1 MECQSSQIDPQIQTL
16 SPVPLPNLRWLMFPA
31 PLSPFPGNLILM
43 QELRQPPTLL
53 RPSGKTSMMINKQ
66 GYCIALIKPYKDKC
80 SLLCVHSHASG
91 SSWQTLAEHVK
102 TESFVLKGL
111 KPSAVY
117 LFLVRAANAYGLS
130 DPSPITDAVKTQ
142 GENCCLDLIG
152 YNTIHFFFLWFKTL
166 IFWCL
171 FFSIQISLQ
180 PVRVWTTARSS
191 GSWAMWSSTC
201 TTPPFSHPHLSG
213 CSGQWV

>member
-1 MECQSSQIDPQIQTL
+1 M
-16 SPVPLPNLRWLMFPA
+16 
-31 PLSPFPGNLILM
+31 
-43 QELRQPPTLL
+43 
-53 RPSGKTSMMINKQ
+53 
-66 GYCIALIKPYKDKC
+66 ALIKPYKDKF

-142 GENCCLDLIG
+142 GENCCLDL
-152 YNTIHFFFLWFKTL
+152 
-166 IFWCL
+166 
-171 FFSIQISLQ
+171 
-180 PVRVWTTARSS
+180 
-191 GSWAMWSSTC
+191 M
-201 TTPPFSHPHLSG
+201 
-213 CSGQWV
+213 

>member
-1 MECQSSQIDPQIQTL
+1 MALFKLL
-16 SPVPLPNLRWLMFPA
+16 SKHQF
-31 PLSPFPGNLILM
+31 
-43 QELRQPPTLL
+43 
-53 RPSGKTSMMINKQ
+53 
-66 GYCIALIKPYKDKC
+66 

-142 GENCCLDLIG
+142 GENCLLNYINLL
-152 YNTIHFFFLWFKTL
+152 YSASSFH
-166 IFWCL
+166 L
-171 FFSIQISLQ
+171 FYFCAPAYRYPSNK
-180 PVRVWTTARSS
+180 
-191 GSWAMWSSTC
+191 
-201 TTPPFSHPHLSG
+201 SG
-213 CSGQWV
+213 CGSSPDPEGVGRSPHPPA

>member
-1 MECQSSQIDPQIQTL
+1 M
-16 SPVPLPNLRWLMFPA
+16 
-31 PLSPFPGNLILM
+31 
-43 QELRQPPTLL
+43 
-53 RPSGKTSMMINKQ
+53 
-66 GYCIALIKPYKDKC
+66 ALIKLFKPLF

-142 GENCCLDLIG
+142 GENCLLTDLI
-152 YNTIHFFFLWFKTL
+152 YSTAVFRFF
-166 IFWCL
+166 
-171 FFSIQISLQ
+171 
-180 PVRVWTTARSS
+180 
-191 GSWAMWSSTC
+191 
-201 TTPPFSHPHLSG
+201 
-213 CSGQWV
+213 